1 MSLEKDLSGQHARD
15 MGSFT
20 SVDQIT
26 HPSIHTNKTV
36 PSPLAAWDSP
46 PLAVCPL
53 LQSFE
58 WGTEMGTNPGTLLPA
73 CITSWDPGLAHLD
86 EQAKENISKK
96 QCPVA

>member
-15 MGSFT
+15 MG
-20 SVDQIT
+20 T
-26 HPSIHTNKTV
+26 HPSIHTNQTV
-36 PSPLAAWDSP
+36 PSPLAAWDSL
-46 PLAVCPL
+46 PLPVCPL